1 MKRRTLTLTIL
12 SVLSVFGLASCGN
25 DKKSESKSTA
35 PVSEKVSEK
44 TSIDTTKS
52 TEPVADHTVKYQ
64 YTGTNTEMADYG
76 FAYSIYLNLYADGT
90 LDGGAYDMYSLNTE
104 DASTNTNLHKWYTGK
119 WVLGKDD
126 NDDEA
131 ITAVVNYA
139 EGVKYMSGDAAT
151 GKQMLTISFASDGK
165 TPLNLSQFNVPLGL
179 SGRAMELQYNATPY
193 TNLNDFIAA
202 TVYHFEAPA
211 DAKAYFDDTENK
223 ERLYMLPNGE
233 GQYFGAVL
241 NEDKTLKG
249 YYPKTT
255 FTWGYSQE
263 SGLTVSLGGT
273 THTVAIE
280 GTKGTISYEEAIY
293 GDYKAQ
299 HNFVCEDVT
308 PLTSQD
314 VASGTTYEKGT
325 AYFTYNYLPSYN
337 LSAKF
342 YAKAATWM
350 VVNSWTKDEA
360 STDELFAFTNED
372 SNSQATFVL
381 LKNGSF
387 KFHNVL
393 AGNNLDKV
401 GTFEFANY
409 KFTFTTTDG
418 SVETVSTN
426 MQA

>member
-35 PVSEKVSEK
+35 PVSEKTSEK
-44 TSIDTTKS
+44 TSTTTTKS
-52 TEPVADHTVKYQ
+52 TTPVADHSLKYQ
-64 YTGTNTEMADYG
+64 YTGKNTEMADYG
-76 FAYSIYLNLYADGT
+76 FAYSIYLNFYADGT

-119 WVLGKDD
+119 WKLGKDD

-131 ITAVVNYA
+131 ITASVSYVD
-139 EGVKYMSGDAAT
+139 GVKYMAGDAAT
-151 GKQMLTISFASDGK
+151 GKQTLTISFASDGK

-193 TNLNDFIAA
+193 ATLNDFINAS
-202 TVYHFEAPA
+202 VYHFEAPA
-211 DAKAYFDDTENK
+211 NVKAYFDDVENK

-233 GQYFGAVL
+233 GEYFGAVL

-249 YYPKTT
+249 YYPKSS
-255 FTWGYSQE
+255 FSWGYSQA
-263 SGLTVSLGGT
+263 SGLTVSLGGKN
-273 THTVAIE
+273 HQVVIE
-280 GTKGTISYEEAIY
+280 GTKGTISYEEALY
-293 GDYKAQ
+293 GNYKSK

-308 PLTSQD
+308 PLTSED

-325 AYFTYNYLPSYN
+325 VYFTYKYMPSYD
-337 LSAKF
+337 LSSKFFAKTS
-342 YAKAATWM
+342 TWM

-387 KFHNVL
+387 KFHNTL
-393 AGNNLDKV
+393 AGNAIDKV

-418 SVETVSTN
+418 SVETVSTDI
-426 MQA
+426 QA